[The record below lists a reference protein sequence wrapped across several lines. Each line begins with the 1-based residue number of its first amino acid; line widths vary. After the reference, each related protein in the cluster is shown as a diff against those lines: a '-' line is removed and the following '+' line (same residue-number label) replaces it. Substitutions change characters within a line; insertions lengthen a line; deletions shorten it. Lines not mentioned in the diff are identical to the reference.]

1 MSFIQVPIGKGI
13 TKFPNLRFSQP
24 EERKT
29 KLPSQL
35 SDLQFL
41 QSIVEADER
50 KTFIFEQASRT
61 TAGDI
66 ITITPDTGTTF
77 FFLGAVVQ
85 NIDAASEGTFRIDN
99 GDTIRERVQLQ
110 IDEIYDFKLPMDR
123 LVGNMSQTFTL
134 VVEGGSDCEGSLWG
148 WTENT
153 KKI

>member
-1 MSFIQVPIGKGI
+1 MSFIQVPLGKSL
-13 TKFPNLRFSQP
+13 TKFPNIRLSKP

-41 QSIVEADER
+41 QSIVEADQR

-99 GDTIRERVQLQ
+99 RDTIRERVQLQ